1 MSEICRSLNLK
12 ESTLNQPL
20 NVTRCVSVTTPI
32 HVNKLLYIFLAEHN
46 NKCSVIAIVLYGTT
60 SVYQP
65 RVEPLM
71 QFQCQ
76 LSTKCKNAKLIRSC
90 PPPPLSPHSFRLVV
104 YGNDS
109 VFCVILFLLLC
120 LVTKQ

>member
-1 MSEICRSLNLK
+1 ME
-12 ESTLNQPL
+12 QQ
-20 NVTRCVSVTTPI
+20 
-32 HVNKLLYIFLAEHN
+32 A
-46 NKCSVIAIVLYGTT
+46 AA
-60 SVYQP
+60 VYP

-109 VFCVILFLLLC
+109 VFCVILFFVALPSNETVKNVFDMIVLIIRISHYMCESVLKHLNNFFIINKC
-120 LVTKQ
+120 CSEAVIVAA